1 MAWATKYQFKFN
13 SSHGVEHRILIQ
25 KDGYSGGIIKRSLGR
40 GPVLKKQK
48 NGPICGTSLEIY
60 AECTIDG
67 EFAQDFFTSN
77 PKDLRVRL
85 YRGNNLIWTGFV
97 SAETYSEPNI
107 APPYDVQIVAT
118 DGLGEL
124 KLVTFAPA
132 GAVTLSEH
140 FRTAL
145 SYAGE
150 GHTIYVASALIM
162 TGQATTATFGMSI
175 NLDYLADKS
184 YYDVLTVLLDSL
196 HATITMYNGNWLIA
210 RETDLSSLLS
220 GSGLSVVQIAANGTV
235 STTTLAGVA
244 KTIGSLADNTKDTWP
259 VGYLSTAIEPARR
272 EVTVEAPWH
281 TVSGPADP
289 SMEATTGS
297 PWTTEGQVT
306 HNTTDDCYYELGLN
320 QSDPTDRTWGTI
332 KQEIPINKLDCG
344 FELKLRVSPRVY
356 KLRQGDT
363 QWYARG
369 LIKVHLEYDLTV
381 TQTTPHTTAYIGT
394 EEGWSGAPRAESD
407 PSVDIPVT
415 ELDSIGERWLSVDI
429 PAIAT
434 PDSSSRY
441 LVSDTAVVRI
451 VIEGYWVDVYE
462 CIITP
467 TLDLPGYQD
476 VITINNGARGA
487 ENAVEITGG
496 RVRSDNLVNNM
507 FYGGIWLYG
516 GVPVTSFADSQNQ
529 GGDFLAI
536 AALSYASSVANAR
549 LRTEG
554 SINVPADFAN
564 LPLFLTVE
572 DVPAWLETWDWD
584 LLGDEVQLSL
594 LSLPANQITVESE
607 TVTGL
612 PEGYS
617 GGLGRGSGSG
627 SSAASSYSYKSGGSN
642 YFEEDGEGGIRLK
655 DDYNGLT
662 IPGFIK
668 STGDQIV
675 IDGDPGGGGGGGVL
689 YLNEL
694 LDVTITLPSNGQ
706 TLFYQD
712 GEWVNGNID
721 FSNYYTKAQVD
732 DIIGT
737 IQQFHYE
744 VYASLED
751 VTDPQNNVLYLIGP
765 TGSGEDKY
773 EEYVYSGGWV
783 KIGDTSIDLSG
794 YVQTTRL
801 DADEAIIAEAIQSL
815 QSQIDAVSA
824 RDNYDELTA
833 SALYADMLATTYAYA
848 ERYYLTDG
856 VFFYIE
862 TVNGIPCVKLNAPF
876 ITEGDQVIIS
886 GTPGGGGG
894 GGITLYDYDQV
905 KAMTADVALT
915 APSAWA
921 MHQMW
926 AEIFGG
932 ASSVLTSDNYTNYV
946 NTTNFPGLD
955 KVGTVTSVAT
965 GTGLTGGPITA
976 SGTISIDQ
984 TYLGYI
990 SHGETAY
997 GWGDILTQ
1005 AIQSFQSQ
1013 IDAVSARNNYDE
1025 LTATAFFGD
1034 VVSAS
1039 ALYAGSIELAGED
1052 LGTAVTGIRSRLSSV
1067 ENKFDADGSALSAV
1081 KLKTSRNI
1089 WGRPFDG
1096 TADVTGD
1103 LNLNGSS
1110 ILGTHGNPVLSM
1122 AGMNGNYWVALG
1134 SMYFE
1139 TRRYNPMIVGHTYIS
1154 GSSATPSSVPS
1165 ETLFVNGTSAFD
1177 GNVEIKTGR
1186 TLTIGGAVFTWVPA
1200 EGDTPGYLRLST
1212 AFVTE
1217 GDQIILSGE
1226 PGGGGQGVGYLYE
1239 LEDVSDD
1246 LATPTTGMVLYY
1258 DGTEWIGVAA
1268 TEIGGVTSVV
1278 GASGDVTVTQ
1288 IIDAITDEGL
1298 PWSAITEKPTTLAGY
1313 GITDAATA
1321 SSVAALTTRVGTLES
1336 DETIISLA
1344 LQSLQSQV
1352 DSVSA
1357 RNEFDELTATVLFA
1371 DTLSATSA
1379 YIGNITGHLS
1389 GNADTASHLIGS
1401 SYAVGS
1407 ATQPVYFSGGLPV
1420 SCTYSIN
1427 AATTSGTAG
1436 RLAYYAG
1443 ANAISDFYNTIGG
1456 AYQPMYLNAGVP
1468 TACTYTL
1475 NAALLASSTAGR
1487 LAYYSGTNAVSEYY
1501 GNIGSGV
1508 MPMYLNA
1515 GVPTASTSTVGSVSL
1530 PVYLNAGT
1538 ITACT
1543 AASLFSALGSNTVNN
1558 LEVTVAGQLRTITNL
1573 YATYDG
1579 AGEVISDKFTI
1590 VSSAIQS
1597 LQSQIDSVVTRFG
1610 TDECIATT
1618 AYFDMLSVGAY
1629 IYAGALVT
1637 TGDQTVASDATLK
1650 KNWRGL
1656 NYGIEDIARATA
1668 GVFDW
1673 KDGHGTSAGTI
1684 AQEWKDLIP
1693 ELVHG
1698 EEGGMSLA
1706 YGQAAMLNT
1715 ILLARHETEQDR
1727 EIRQLK
1733 ARVDEL
1739 ETRLKIRS

>member
-1 MAWATKYQFKFN
+1 MAWVTKYRFKFD
-13 SSHGVEHRILIQ
+13 SAHGVEYRILIQ
-25 KDGYSGGIIKRSLGR
+25 KDGYSGSIIKRRLGR

-124 KLVTFAPA
+124 KLVTFVPA

-184 YYDVLTVLLDSL
+184 YYDVLTALLDSL

-244 KTIGSLADNTKDTWP
+244 KTVGSLADNTKDTWP

-297 PWTTEGQVT
+297 PWITEGQVT

-381 TQTTPHTTAYIGT
+381 TQTTPHTTTYIGT

-617 GGLGRGSGSG
+617 GGSGRGSGSG

-675 IDGDPGGGGGGGVL
+675 IDGDPGGGGGGGATPYLYELQDVVITNVSTGQMLAWNGTNWVNVNAPAGTITSVALEQGGSDGTIHLVVNGAAQADVAVKGLDANLTVISGALQSLQSQIDAVASRNNYDELTATALFSDTIASPDAYIDVLHIGSAKIWWDSAKNALRIDKALVTEGDQIVIDGTPGGGGSGGAL

-694 LDVTITLPSNGQ
+694 LDVTITNPSSGQALLYQNGV
-706 TLFYQD
+706 
-712 GEWVNGNID
+712 WVNSTVD
-721 FSNYYTKAQVD
+721 FSNYYTKSEID
-732 DIIGT
+732 T
-737 IQQFHYE
+737 M
-744 VYASLED
+744 ASRY
-751 VTDPQNNVLYLIGP
+751 VLG
-765 TGSGEDKY
+765 
-773 EEYVYSGGWV
+773 
-783 KIGDTSIDLSG
+783 
-794 YVQTTRL
+794 TRL
-801 DADEAIIAEAIQSL
+801 DADEGVISDALRSL
-815 QSQIDAVSA
+815 QAQIDAVAS
-824 RDNYDELTA
+824 RNNFDELTA
-833 SALYADMLATTYAYA
+833 SAVFSDTVSASAMYAGALTLGGYSFNGADINEAIAKANTAYQKPS
-848 ERYYLTDG
+848 T
-856 VFFYIE
+856 
-862 TVNGIPCVKLNAPF
+862 GIPNADIESPWVKVGTTQISLGGQQTSLAGLVNVTMSGKLTIGSAEIEWVPGENGNPGYLKVNSAF
-876 ITEGDQVIIS
+876 VTEGDQIIIS
-886 GTPGGGGG
+886 GTPGGGG
-894 GGITLYDYDQV
+894 
-905 KAMTADVALT
+905 
-915 APSAWA
+915 SAA
-921 MHQMW
+921 
-926 AEIFGG
+926 A
-932 ASSVLTSDNYTNYV
+932 
-946 NTTNFPGLD
+946 
-955 KVGTVTSVAT
+955 
-965 GTGLTGGPITA
+965 
-976 SGTISIDQ
+976 
-984 TYLGYI
+984 
-990 SHGETAY
+990 
-997 GWGDILTQ
+997 
-1005 AIQSFQSQ
+1005 
-1013 IDAVSARNNYDE
+1013 
-1025 LTATAFFGD
+1025 
-1034 VVSAS
+1034 
-1039 ALYAGSIELAGED
+1039 
-1052 LGTAVTGIRSRLSSV
+1052 
-1067 ENKFDADGSALSAV
+1067 
-1081 KLKTSRNI
+1081 
-1089 WGRPFDG
+1089 
-1096 TADVTGD
+1096 
-1103 LNLNGSS
+1103 
-1110 ILGTHGNPVLSM
+1110 
-1122 AGMNGNYWVALG
+1122 
-1134 SMYFE
+1134 
-1139 TRRYNPMIVGHTYIS
+1139 
-1154 GSSATPSSVPS
+1154 
-1165 ETLFVNGTSAFD
+1165 
-1177 GNVEIKTGR
+1177 
-1186 TLTIGGAVFTWVPA
+1186 
-1200 EGDTPGYLRLST
+1200 
-1212 AFVTE
+1212 
-1217 GDQIILSGE
+1217 
-1226 PGGGGQGVGYLYE
+1226 YLYE
-1239 LEDVSDD
+1239 LDDVSDA
-1246 LATPTTGMVLYY
+1246 LSSPATGDVLQYN
-1258 DGTEWIGVAA
+1258 GTEWVGVSAS
-1268 TEIGGVTSVV
+1268 TIGGVTSVV
-1278 GASGDVTVTQ
+1278 GLTGNISTTQ
-1288 IIDAITDEGL
+1288 IADALTAAGYALTDTIVTSL
-1298 PWSAITEKPTTLAGY
+1298 AWSAITGKPTTLSGY

-1321 SSVAALTTRVGTLES
+1321 SEMTTVS
-1336 DETIISLA
+1336 A
-1344 LQSLQSQV
+1344 VLQSLQSQI

-1357 RNEFDELTATVLFA
+1357 RNAFDELVSTAIFA
-1371 DTLSATSA
+1371 DTLSASNA
-1379 YIGNITGHLS
+1379 YLNRITGDLA
-1389 GNADTASHLIGS
+1389 GNADTASRLVS
-1401 SYAVGS
+1401 ASYS
-1407 ATQPVYFSGGLPV
+1407 AGGTYQPVYFSYGLPV
-1420 SCTYSIN
+1420 ACSYAIYS
-1427 AATTSGTAG
+1427 A
-1436 RLAYYAG
+1436 L
-1443 ANAISDFYNTIGG
+1443 YNG
-1456 AYQPMYLNAGVP
+1456 
-1468 TACTYTL
+1468 
-1475 NAALLASSTAGR
+1475 TAGR
-1487 LAYYSGTNAVSEYY
+1487 LAYYSGANLVSDYY
-1501 GNIGSGV
+1501 GSVGSGV
-1508 MPMYLNA
+1508 NPMYLSS
-1515 GVPTASTSTVGSVSL
+1515 GVPTASSDTAGSASL

-1543 AASLFSALGSNTVNN
+1543 ASSMFSALGSNLTNN
-1558 LEVTVAGQLRTITNL
+1558 LEVTIFGQLRYISDL

-1579 AGEVISDKFTI
+1579 EGEVIGDKFTI
-1590 VSSAIQS
+1590 VSNALRS
-1597 LQSQIDSVVTRFG
+1597 LQGQIDSVAARQGFDTLNVVNG
-1610 TDECIATT
+1610 
-1618 AYFDMLSVGAY
+1618 YFDMISVG
-1629 IYAGALVT
+1629 GAVGGNLHVIGTFST
-1637 TGDQTVASDATLK
+1637 TGDQVVTSDATK
-1650 KNWRGL
+1650 KTCLR
-1656 NYGIEDIARATA
+1656 DISLSVEQIA
-1668 GVFDW
+1668 GAPAVTFDW
-1673 KDGHGTSAGTI
+1673 KAGGHSFGSI
-1684 AQEWKDLIP
+1684 AQYWKGVLP
-1693 ELVHG
+1693 ESVLG
-1698 EEGGMSLA
+1698 PEGDYSLA
-1706 YGQAAMLNT
+1706 YGQ
-1715 ILLARHETEQDR
+1715 LALVSSIVIARRETEQDR
-1727 EIRQLK
+1727 EIK
-1733 ARVDEL
+1733 
-1739 ETRLKIRS
+1739 RLKERVALLENKVEQLTIN